1 MASDRA
7 FPSVSAML
15 KNRHGRHVQ
24 PRRGGL
30 IEIPQSAA
38 MLAGAVIALLV
49 IGATW
54 VLFAGLRARAAAREL
69 ADREA
74 RLSALV
80 RRSPAQAMV
89 VRADGRVELPRRLGD
104 WLGLAELP
112 RMIDE
117 LAGDGCG
124 LLPQDLETLTA
135 HVTAAQKAGQ
145 PFRLAVRAQES
156 DRSLLAIGERAP
168 EAIQAPGGV
177 LVWFIDATESQA
189 EIARLQRDATRL
201 RAAFD
206 ALTGLIE
213 AAPMPMWYR
222 GADLRLLMVNSAYV
236 EAVEGKDSEDVV
248 ARGLELVEGAGLGG
262 PLANAAIARDTGE
275 PQTAAMPAT
284 IGGARRMLRL
294 YDVPLPTGG
303 VAGFAVDIEDLEQA
317 RGGLKRFAEAQRAM
331 LDRVSAGV
339 AQFGADCSLVF
350 CNQPFRRMFAMKP
363 EWLADRPEFD
373 RVLDRMR
380 EANRLPEVR
389 DFPAWKA
396 ERREWFTAPDAVEE
410 TWSVGGTHLRVVAQP
425 LPEGGLLLMFE
436 DRTQQFELQREH
448 GEMQQVRTATLE
460 SLAEAVAVF
469 GKGRLQLWNRKFRQV
484 WGFEDGFLDGHP
496 QIASLVKA
504 AGPRLANP
512 ARAEVLGDLVRLAA
526 KDRQQRGSSVAFR
539 DGRHFDVTAVPLPD
553 GNALVT
559 MLDTTDHHR
568 AEQALRDRNEALEAA
583 DRVKT
588 AFVANMSYELRTPL
602 TSIKGFAEMLHGGF
616 AGELTPS
623 GIEYAEAIL
632 VSVERL
638 SALIDDVLDLTQ
650 SEGAPL
656 ERVPVDLELGA
667 NSAAEAIA
675 PLAKAKAIELVVEDT
690 GTAGTVTGDPRR
702 LRQVIEHL
710 LRHAVAS
717 TPERGRVLLHLDGN
731 RKVARVIV
739 SDNGPGM
746 DAEAVATA
754 FDRFAQG
761 GISRGGAR
769 ALGLGLPLAKQFVE
783 AHGGRI
789 EMISEPGEGTLVTV
803 ELPRR

>member
-1 MASDRA
+1 M
-7 FPSVSAML
+7 
-15 KNRHGRHVQ
+15 
-24 PRRGGL
+24 

-38 MLAGAVIALLV
+38 VAAGAIVALLV
-49 IGATW
+49 IAATW
-54 VLFAGLRARAAAREL
+54 VLLAGLRARAAGREF
-69 ADREA
+69 AERDA
-74 RLSALV
+74 RLAALV
-80 RRSPAQAMV
+80 RESPAQAMV
-89 VRADGRVELPRRLGD
+89 VRADGRIELSRRLGD

-112 RMIDE
+112 RMLDG
-117 LAGDGCG
+117 LAGEDEG
-124 LLPQDLETLTA
+124 LRIEDLEALAA

-145 PFRLAVRAQES
+145 PFRLPVHAQGS
-156 DRSLLAIGERAP
+156 DRALLVVGERAP
-168 EAIQAPGGV
+168 DALQAPGGV
-177 LVWFIDATESQA
+177 LLWFLDATESQG
-189 EIARLQRDATRL
+189 EIVRLQRDGSRL

-206 ALTGLIE
+206 ALTALIE

-222 GADLRLLMVNSAYV
+222 GSDLRLLMVNSAYV

-284 IGGARRMLRL
+284 IGRARRMLRL
-294 YDVPLPTGG
+294 HDVPLPTGG
-303 VAGFAVDIEDLEQA
+303 VAGFAIDIEDLEQA

-339 AQFGADCSLVF
+339 AQFGGDRSLAF
-350 CNQPFRRMFAMKP
+350 CNQPFRRMFAMKT

-469 GKGRLQLWNRKFRQV
+469 GKGRLQIWNRKFRQV
-484 WGFEDGFLDGHP
+484 WGFEDGFLDAHP

-504 AGPRLANP
+504 VGSRLANP
-512 ARAEVLGDLVRLAA
+512 SRAEVLGDLIRMAA
-526 KDRQQRGSSVAFR
+526 KDRQQRGSSVAFK

-568 AEQALRDRNEALEAA
+568 AERALRDRNEALEAA

-623 GIEYAEAIL
+623 GCEYAEAIL
-632 VSVERL
+632 ASVERL
-638 SALIDDVLDLTQ
+638 SGLVDDVLDLTQ

-656 ERVPVDLELGA
+656 ERVPVDIELVA
-667 NSAAEAIA
+667 NNAAEAIA
-675 PLAKAKAIELVVEDT
+675 PLAKGKSIELVVEDT
-690 GTAGTVTGDPRR
+690 GTAGTVQGDPRR

-710 LRHAVAS
+710 LRHAATG
-717 TPERGRVLLHLDGN
+717 TPEKGRVLLHLDGN
-731 RKVARVIV
+731 AKVARVIV

-746 DAEAVATA
+746 SREAAARA
-754 FDRFAQG
+754 FDRFAQ
-761 GISRGGAR
+761 SDAARGDQR

-789 EMISEPGEGTLVTV
+789 ELISEPGEGTLITV
-803 ELPRR
+803 ELPRK